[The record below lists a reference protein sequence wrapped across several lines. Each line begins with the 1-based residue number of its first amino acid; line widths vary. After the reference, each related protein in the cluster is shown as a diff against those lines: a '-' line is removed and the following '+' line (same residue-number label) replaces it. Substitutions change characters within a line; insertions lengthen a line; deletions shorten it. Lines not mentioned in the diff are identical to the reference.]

1 MSDIADMD
9 RKIDEALKLAEQ
21 INTNEDL
28 SREEE
33 IEVPSFLRNTLSDLN
48 LS

>member
-1 MSDIADMD
+1 MD

-28 SREEE
+28 SSSDD